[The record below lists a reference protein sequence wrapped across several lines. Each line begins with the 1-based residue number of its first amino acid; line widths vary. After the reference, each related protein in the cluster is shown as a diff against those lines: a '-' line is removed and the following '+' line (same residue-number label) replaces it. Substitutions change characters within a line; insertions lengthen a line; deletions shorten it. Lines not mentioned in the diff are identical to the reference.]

1 MRKPLTSKQAKFA
14 SLVARGQ
21 NKSQAYRSAY
31 DARHMKSSSIKVEAN
46 KVSNL
51 PHVADAIKN
60 LRENH
65 EPTEISVETL
75 TDDWIIEKLQEEAS
89 DESNPP
95 HSRVRALE
103 VLGKIGGL
111 FDKEVR
117 ITTERS
123 SEEIEKELKE
133 KLERW
138 FYPNLSEN

>member
-51 PHVADAIKN
+51 PHVAHAIKN

-111 FDKEVR
+111 FDKTVTV
-117 ITTERS
+117 TTLNS
-123 SEEIEKELKE
+123 PEELEKELKE
-133 KLERW
+133 KL
-138 FYPNLSEN
+138 SEFFGDSVN

>member
-1 MRKPLTSKQAKFA
+1 MKRLLTNKQAKFA

-21 NKSQAYRSAY
+21 TKSQAYRSAY
-31 DARHMKSSSIKVEAN
+31 DARHMKQTSIKVEAN

-65 EPTEISVETL
+65 KPTERTVEAL
-75 TDDWIIEKLQEEAS
+75 TDDWIIQRLQEEAT

-95 HSRVRALE
+95 ASRVRSLE
-103 VLGKIGGL
+103 MLGKIGGL

-123 SEEIEKELKE
+123 VEEVEKELME
-133 KLERW
+133 KLEETGL
-138 FYPNLSEN
+138 FN

>member
-31 DARHMKSSSIKVEAN
+31 DARHMKQTSIKVEAN

-51 PHVADAIKN
+51 PHVAGAIKN

-65 EPTEISVETL
+65 KPTERTVEAL
-75 TDDWIIEKLQEEAS
+75 TDDWIIQRLQEEAT

-95 HSRVRALE
+95 ASRVRSLE

-111 FDKEVR
+111 FDNKVTVTTQRSVEEV
-117 ITTERS
+117 
-123 SEEIEKELKE
+123 EKELVE
-133 KLERW
+133 KL
-138 FYPNLSEN
+138 SEFFGDSVN

>member
-1 MRKPLTSKQAKFA
+1 MKKPLTNKQAKFA

-21 NKSQAYRSAY
+21 TKTQAYRSAY
-31 DARHMKSSSIKVEAN
+31 DARHMKQTSIKVEAN

-51 PHVADAIKN
+51 PHVAHAIKS

-65 EPTEISVETL
+65 EPTERTVEAL
-75 TDDWIIEKLQEEAS
+75 TDDWIIEKLQQEAT

-111 FDKEVR
+111 FDKTVTV
-117 ITTERS
+117 TTLKS
-123 SEEIEKELKE
+123 PEELEKELVE
-133 KLERW
+133 KL
-138 FYPNLSEN
+138 SEFFGDSVN

>member
-1 MRKPLTSKQAKFA
+1 MKKPLTNKQAKFA

-21 NKSQAYRSAY
+21 TKSQAYRSAY

-51 PHVADAIKN
+51 PHVADAIQS

-65 EPTEISVETL
+65 EPTERTVEAL
-75 TDDWIIEKLQEEAS
+75 TDDWIIEKLQQEAS

-111 FDKEVR
+111 FDKTVTV
-117 ITTERS
+117 TTLKS
-123 SEEIEKELKE
+123 PEELEKELVE
-133 KLERW
+133 KL
-138 FYPNLSEN
+138 SEFFPDSFN

>member
-51 PHVADAIKN
+51 PHVADAIQS

-65 EPTEISVETL
+65 EPTERTVEAL

-111 FDKEVR
+111 FDKTVTV
-117 ITTERS
+117 TTLKS
-123 SEEIEKELKE
+123 PEELEKELKE
-133 KLERW
+133 KL
-138 FYPNLSEN
+138 SEFFGDSVN

>member
-111 FDKEVR
+111 FDKTVTV
-117 ITTERS
+117 TTLKS
-123 SEEIEKELKE
+123 PEELEKELKE
-133 KLERW
+133 KL
-138 FYPNLSEN
+138 SEFFGDSVN

>member
-1 MRKPLTSKQAKFA
+1 MKKPLTNKQAKFA

-51 PHVADAIKN
+51 PHVADAIQS

-65 EPTEISVETL
+65 EPTERTVEAL

-111 FDKEVR
+111 FDKTVTV
-117 ITTERS
+117 TTLKS
-123 SEEIEKELKE
+123 PEELEKELKE
-133 KLERW
+133 KL
-138 FYPNLSEN
+138 SEFFGDSVN

>member
-1 MRKPLTSKQAKFA
+1 MPSRKVRALSKPLTKKQAKFA

-31 DARHMKSSSIKVEAN
+31 DARHMKQTSIKVEAN

-51 PHVADAIKN
+51 PHVAHAIKN

-65 EPTEISVETL
+65 EPTERTVETL
-75 TDDWIIEKLQEEAS
+75 TDDWIIEKLQQEAS

-103 VLGKIGGL
+103 VLGKI
-111 FDKEVR
+111 
-117 ITTERS
+117 
-123 SEEIEKELKE
+123 
-133 KLERW
+133 
-138 FYPNLSEN
+138 LSLIHI

>member
-1 MRKPLTSKQAKFA
+1 MKKPLTSKQAKFA

-31 DARHMKSSSIKVEAN
+31 DARHMKQTSIKVEAN

-51 PHVADAIKN
+51 PHVADAIQS

-65 EPTEISVETL
+65 EPTERTVEAL

-111 FDKEVR
+111 FDKTVTV
-117 ITTERS
+117 TTLKS
-123 SEEIEKELKE
+123 PEELEKELKE
-133 KLERW
+133 KL
-138 FYPNLSEN
+138 SEFFGDSVN

>member
-31 DARHMKSSSIKVEAN
+31 DARHMKQTSIKVEAN

-51 PHVADAIKN
+51 PHVADAIQS

-65 EPTEISVETL
+65 EPTERTVETL

-111 FDKEVR
+111 FDKTVTV
-117 ITTERS
+117 TTLKS
-123 SEEIEKELKE
+123 PEELEKELKE
-133 KLERW
+133 KL
-138 FYPNLSEN
+138 SEFFGDSVN

>member
-31 DARHMKSSSIKVEAN
+31 DARHMKPSSIKVEAN

-51 PHVADAIKN
+51 PHVDDAIQS

-65 EPTEISVETL
+65 EPTERTVEAL

-111 FDKEVR
+111 FDKTVTV
-117 ITTERS
+117 TTLKS
-123 SEEIEKELKE
+123 PEELEKELKE
-133 KLERW
+133 KL
-138 FYPNLSEN
+138 SEFFGDSVN

>member
-1 MRKPLTSKQAKFA
+1 MKKPLTNKQAKFA

-21 NKSQAYRSAY
+21 TKSQAYRSAY

-51 PHVADAIKN
+51 PHVADAIQS

-65 EPTEISVETL
+65 EPTERTVEAL

-111 FDKEVR
+111 FDKTVTV
-117 ITTERS
+117 TTLKS
-123 SEEIEKELKE
+123 PEELEKELKE
-133 KLERW
+133 KL
-138 FYPNLSEN
+138 SEFFGDSVN

>member
-1 MRKPLTSKQAKFA
+1 MKKPLTNKQAKFA

-51 PHVADAIKN
+51 PHVADAIQS

-65 EPTEISVETL
+65 EPTERTVEAL

-111 FDKEVR
+111 FDKTVTV
-117 ITTERS
+117 TTLKS
-123 SEEIEKELKE
+123 PEELEKELVE
-133 KLERW
+133 KL
-138 FYPNLSEN
+138 SEFFGDSVN

>member
-1 MRKPLTSKQAKFA
+1 MRKPLTKKQAKFA

-51 PHVADAIKN
+51 PHVAHAIKN

-65 EPTEISVETL
+65 EPTEISVEAL
-75 TDDWIIEKLQEEAS
+75 TDDWIIEKLQQEAT

-111 FDKEVR
+111 FDDQVKVEAC
-117 ITTERS
+117 RS
-123 SEEIEKELKE
+123 PDEIQKDLME
-133 KLERW
+133 KLEKW
-138 FYPNLSEN
+138 GVFN

>member
-1 MRKPLTSKQAKFA
+1 MKKPLTNKQAKFA

-21 NKSQAYRSAY
+21 TKSQAYRSAY
-31 DARHMKSSSIKVEAN
+31 DARHMKQTSIKVEAN

-51 PHVADAIKN
+51 PHVADAIQS

-65 EPTEISVETL
+65 EPTERTVEAL

-111 FDKEVR
+111 FDKTVTV
-117 ITTERS
+117 TTLKS
-123 SEEIEKELKE
+123 PEELEKELVE
-133 KLERW
+133 KL
-138 FYPNLSEN
+138 SEFFPDSFN

>member
-1 MRKPLTSKQAKFA
+1 
-14 SLVARGQ
+14 
-21 NKSQAYRSAY
+21 
-31 DARHMKSSSIKVEAN
+31 AN

-89 DESNPP
+89 DESNPA

>member
-1 MRKPLTSKQAKFA
+1 MSKPLTKKQAKFA
-14 SLVARGQ
+14 SLVAKSQ

-31 DARHMKSSSIKVEAN
+31 DARHMKQTSIKVEAN

-51 PHVADAIKN
+51 PHVAHAIKN

-65 EPTEISVETL
+65 EPTEISVEAL
-75 TDDWIIEKLQEEAS
+75 TDDWIIEKLQQEAT

-111 FDKEVR
+111 FDKTVTV
-117 ITTERS
+117 TTLKS
-123 SEEIEKELKE
+123 PEELEKELKE
-133 KLERW
+133 KL
-138 FYPNLSEN
+138 SEFFGDSVN